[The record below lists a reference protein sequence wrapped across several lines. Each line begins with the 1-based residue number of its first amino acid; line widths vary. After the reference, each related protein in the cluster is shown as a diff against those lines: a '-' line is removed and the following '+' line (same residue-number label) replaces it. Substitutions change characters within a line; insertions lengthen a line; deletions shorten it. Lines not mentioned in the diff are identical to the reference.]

1 MVRPATV
8 RLRPNPGQRNGKNL
22 CRSHPRT
29 RESLDPS
36 IARFQEQLNLIL
48 DELHRNFPSR
58 CGRTHPFLGQD
69 PGFRLVFGALAELAS
84 EPSAT
89 RRRGDAMRHK
99 GERCAVVNLT
109 RLHFDGVRQVHGTLH
124 QLSNRHV
131 LSVLHV
137 PREDTGLQ
145 PFRVPGVF
153 NGDNRIRSRNHAQE
167 REASI

>member
-1 MVRPATV
+1 MNCTETFPLDADGPIHFWDKT
-8 RLRPNPGQRNGKNL
+8 LR
-22 CRSHPRT
+22 
-29 RESLDPS
+29 
-36 IARFQEQLNLIL
+36 
-48 DELHRNFPSR
+48 
-58 CGRTHPFLGQD
+58 
-69 PGFRLVFGALAELAS
+69 FRLVFGALAELAS

-89 RRRGDAMRHK
+89 SRRGDAMRHK

-145 PFRVPGVF
+145 PF
-153 NGDNRIRSRNHAQE
+153 
-167 REASI
+167 